1 MIERVSPN
9 LAASTL
15 GGQDWVLAL
24 GAILVFAA
32 ITIGLAVF
40 FSSRTPPTTL
50 ATERRHTRSSRRS
63 RRLSDVV
70 ESASRMADRTLDR
83 RGRRGALSN
92 SLERAGIDMRTGEF
106 SVLVGSV
113 SFAAL
118 FFGLLLFGLLPAIV
132 LAASTF
138 FAFRVAI
145 SRRAERRRSQFA
157 DQLGDT
163 LQLLA
168 GNLRAGHGL
177 LQSVDTLADES
188 ESPTREEFRRV
199 VIEAR
204 LGQNVTDALHA
215 TADRVRNAD
224 FEWVV
229 QAMDIHR
236 EVGGDLAEILDRVG
250 NTIRDRNSI
259 RRQVSALSAEGR
271 LSAAILFVLPIAL
284 TVVIALVNPGYL
296 SELTDTTAGNV
307 MIGLGVGL
315 MLAGGIWLRRVI
327 RVVF

>member
-1 MIERVSPN
+1 
-9 LAASTL
+9 
-15 GGQDWVLAL
+15 
-24 GAILVFAA
+24 
-32 ITIGLAVF
+32 
-40 FSSRTPPTTL
+40 
-50 ATERRHTRSSRRS
+50 
-63 RRLSDVV
+63 
-70 ESASRMADRTLDR
+70 
-83 RGRRGALSN
+83 
-92 SLERAGIDMRTGEF
+92 
-106 SVLVGSV
+106 
-113 SFAAL
+113 
-118 FFGLLLFGLLPAIV
+118 
-132 LAASTF
+132 
-138 FAFRVAI
+138 
-145 SRRAERRRSQFA
+145 
-157 DQLGDT
+157 

-204 LGQNVTDALHA
+204 LGQNLTDALHA